1 MRKVLSILLD
11 DEQVQ
16 YLLVMKQ
23 LMANPSAQKWGG
35 GKWIDNRHESIYYYT
50 VVAHAAMKHRLALA
64 IHGQK
69 QLHLLPSTP
78 LCYA

>member
-1 MRKVLSILLD
+1 MLD

-35 GKWIDNRHESIYYYT
+35 GKWIDNRHESILLLLNSSHKLSAAAAAL
-50 VVAHAAMKHRLALA
+50 VACLVGK
-64 IHGQK
+64 
-69 QLHLLPSTP
+69 
-78 LCYA
+78 

>member
-1 MRKVLSILLD
+1 MRRVLSILLD

-35 GKWIDNRHESIYYYT
+35 GKWIDNRHESILLLNSHKLSAAAAAL
-50 VVAHAAMKHRLALA
+50 VACLVGK
-64 IHGQK
+64 
-69 QLHLLPSTP
+69 
-78 LCYA
+78 